1 MYQILA
7 KSKYALTVSVLL
19 QVSTCLLIT
28 LDELQQRKCIL
39 SKITRLLRRSR
50 VHKTIE
56 IQKCM

>member
-39 SKITRLLRRSR
+39 SKITRLLLRSR

-56 IQKCM
+56 IQKLM